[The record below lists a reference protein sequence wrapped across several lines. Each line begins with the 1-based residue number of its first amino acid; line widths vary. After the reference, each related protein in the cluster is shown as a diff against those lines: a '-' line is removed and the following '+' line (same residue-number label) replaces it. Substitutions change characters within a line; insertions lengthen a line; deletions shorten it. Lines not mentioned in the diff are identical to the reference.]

1 MPNAKGVWRV
11 QWQNCER
18 CGLLTPIDHLRR
30 QLGLLLCF
38 GIRDSDCTDDLA
50 IMYRS
55 KVIQQVLAQPGEGT
69 SEASERFKDPG
80 EIVEF

>member
-11 QWQNCER
+11 QWLNCAR
-18 CGLLTPIDHLRR
+18 CGFLTPIDHLRR
-30 QLGLLLCF
+30 QQGLLLCF
-38 GIRDSDCTDDLA
+38 GIRESDCTDDLS
-50 IMYRS
+50 ILYRD
-55 KVIQQVLAQPGEGT
+55 KQIQVVLAQPGEGT